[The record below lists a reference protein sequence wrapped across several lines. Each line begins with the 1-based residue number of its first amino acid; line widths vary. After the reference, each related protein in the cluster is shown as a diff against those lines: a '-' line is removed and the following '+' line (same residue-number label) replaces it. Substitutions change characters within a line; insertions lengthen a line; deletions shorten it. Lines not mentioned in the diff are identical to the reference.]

1 MADTLAPD
9 DGPLTIAQPTPEQA
23 IARREIRS
31 AIEKAV
37 DELPPYFRSVFVCA
51 PSSR

>member
-1 MADTLAPD
+1 LRD
-9 DGPLTIAQPTPEQA
+9 A

-37 DELPPYFRSVFVCA
+37 DELPPYFHSVFMLRA
-51 PSSR
+51 IERT